1 MRRSLKRGA
10 TATALLALLATATLA
25 QAEIAQKGNL
35 RVTTTGKLS
44 PKKLP
49 RKGTAPIQVS
59 VGGKFASV
67 DGTLPPQLTSM
78 RIELNR
84 QGDLETT
91 GLPECRISQIQPA
104 STQRALRACKGA
116 LVGSGRFEVDVVLA
130 GQAPYPAAGRL
141 LVFNGKHKG
150 KKALLGQIYSAKPF
164 ASSFVIP
171 FVISKQRKGRYG
183 LVLTSNVPKALT
195 SWGHITG
202 LTLNLKRRYS
212 YRGKRRSV
220 VSAGCPAPKGFPGAL
235 FSLARTTFRFAGGVQ
250 VTSGL
255 TRSCKV
261 RG

>member
-1 MRRSLKRGA
+1 MA
-10 TATALLALLATATLA
+10 ALLAGAALA
-25 QAEIAQKGNL
+25 QAEISQKGNL
-35 RVTTTGKLS
+35 RVTTTGELS

-59 VGGKFASV
+59 VGGRFATV
-67 DGTLPPQLTSM
+67 DGTLPPQLTAM

-84 QGDLETT
+84 QGSLETT
-91 GLPECRISQIQPA
+91 GLPECKVGQIQPA
-104 STQRALRACKGA
+104 STQRALRACKAA
-116 LVGSGRFEVDVVLA
+116 LVGSGRFEVEVVLA
-130 GQAPYPAAGRL
+130 GQEPYPTAGRL
-141 LVFNGKHKG
+141 LVFNGKHQG

-171 FVISKQRKGRYG
+171 FVISQRKKGRFG
-183 LVLTSNVPKALT
+183 LVLSSTVPKALT

-212 YRGKRRSV
+212 YRGQRHSV

-235 FSLARTTFRFAGGVQ
+235 FALARTTFRFAGGVQ

-255 TRSCKV
+255 TRNCRV